1 VGTSDINGSV
11 NGLAGRR
18 FDAVLFDLD
27 GTLVDSTAS
36 VERVWLAWADG
47 RGIDRQRLAGHHGI
61 PTGQILAGLLPAD
74 EVHAE
79 SVRMEAMEIADASGI
94 TLLPGAGEAL
104 SAVPRHRA
112 AIVTS
117 CSVRLARARIDAAG
131 VPAPAVLV
139 TASDVPLGKPD
150 PAPYLLAARR
160 LGVPPNRCLAVED
173 APAGLVSARAAGC
186 ATLSV
191 RTTHSTGDLDADAVV
206 ATLADVRFVAAPD
219 GVRLTLR

>member
-1 VGTSDINGSV
+1 
-11 NGLAGRR
+11 
-18 FDAVLFDLD
+18 
-27 GTLVDSTAS
+27 
-36 VERVWLAWADG
+36 
-47 RGIDRQRLAGHHGI
+47 
-61 PTGQILAGLLPAD
+61 
-74 EVHAE
+74 
-79 SVRMEAMEIADASGI
+79 M
-94 TLLPGAGEAL
+94 
-104 SAVPRHRA
+104 
-112 AIVTS
+112 
-117 CSVRLARARIDAAG
+117 
-131 VPAPAVLV
+131 LV

-191 RTTHSTGDLDADAVV
+191 RTTHPTGDLDADAVV